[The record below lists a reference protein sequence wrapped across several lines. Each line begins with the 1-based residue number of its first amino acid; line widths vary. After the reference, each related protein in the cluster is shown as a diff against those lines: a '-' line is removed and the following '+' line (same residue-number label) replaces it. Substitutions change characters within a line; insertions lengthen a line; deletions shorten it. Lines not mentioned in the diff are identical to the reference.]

1 MKTLADTDIQ
11 AFALIHWLGVE
22 VVQQVVRVAVAVSA
36 HHHQGNEGGQENGGQ
51 HPNGHDHH
59 RLHGDSGSHGGCRQQ
74 LVSWQKTK
82 KKESNQ
88 GRLIVRARLF
98 MGAHLSRGEESMV
111 SVWLGDN
118 KPEKSD
124 IIVTLEDVSS
134 RNLKMKRHALL
145 SQQGKRIQSEAFC
158 LFVNVAHLHAHIQN
172 WSLSEH
178 IRRWSALC
186 LHFVG
191 RNENRVFAVQRLF
204 AKLGATTTNKHHI
217 NSIKRSHKVSNF
229 KNCVNITCFDSL
241 WLAAIY
247 THTSKPTV

>member
-74 LVSWQKTK
+74 LVSWQKKK

-145 SQQGKRIQSEAFC
+145 SQAGEENTIRSVLSVCKCGTPTHPHTKLIFIWAHKEVKC
-158 LFVNVAHLHAHIQN
+158 PLF
-172 WSLSEH
+172 
-178 IRRWSALC
+178 ALC
-186 LHFVG
+186 
-191 RNENRVFAVQRLF
+191 RA
-204 AKLGATTTNKHHI
+204 
-217 NSIKRSHKVSNF
+217 
-229 KNCVNITCFDSL
+229 
-241 WLAAIY
+241 
-247 THTSKPTV
+247 